1 MKPKTIGRALGIG
14 LRVAGR
20 VAGERLAGQGQA
32 AAHAPQNQRVVGA
45 SATSGAAN
53 RAMAQTAGQ
62 KAGRASSRLAHG
74 IGGFLR
80 PFGSVGRK
88 LWLEI
93 VGVFFLLPVLVF
105 GPWMWRTRASWRHGH
120 DHGTFVI
127 SAVIVA
133 VFLYLTITSFWR
145 AWRK

>member
-1 MKPKTIGRALGIG
+1 MKPQKIGRVLGIG

-20 VAGERLAGQGQA
+20 VAGERLATPSPAVAQA
-32 AAHAPQNQRVVGA
+32 PGNQRV
-45 SATSGAAN
+45 ATTGAAS
-53 RAMAQTAGQ
+53 RPTAQTAGRS
-62 KAGRASSRLAHG
+62 AGRASRGLARG

-93 VGVFFLLPVLVF
+93 TGVFFLLPVLVF
-105 GPWMWRTRASWRHGH
+105 GPWMWRLRASWERGP
-120 DHGTFVI
+120 DHRTFVI
-127 SAVIVA
+127 SAVIVV
-133 VFLYLTITSFWR
+133 VFLYLGVSSFWR